1 MKARLAE
8 RVSVRGAFGPDGMI
22 GADGR
27 RRSSDDMMNRAQ
39 VFQLDRCL
47 DHKEFS
53 KIIYQFGSAAEAKKK
68 AAAASADE
76 ILEYDITLTGY
87 VDQMKIV
94 TLEEAKQSQLSDDPL
109 QSLVDLGRRS
119 ASSIVAMFA
128 IGKGSSRQ

>member
-1 MKARLAE
+1 MLITVTSGLQLVTTVPH
-8 RVSVRGAFGPDGMI
+8 VSQDIRNHCRGSELQNYI
-22 GADGR
+22 T
-27 RRSSDDMMNRAQ
+27 
-39 VFQLDRCL
+39 
-47 DHKEFS
+47 K
-53 KIIYQFGSAAEAKKK
+53 
-68 AAAASADE
+68 